1 MPSVEGTHSRGR
13 DDLPISLES
22 GGKCQIMTTHLS
34 TLAWKIPWA
43 EEPIVHGISIVLCLY
58 IIEIMTI
65 IVQEEGG
72 KSQAYFG
79 ITGTCTTQELVW
91 FI

>member
-1 MPSVEGTHSRGR
+1 MVTHSS
-13 DDLPISLES
+13 I
-22 GGKCQIMTTHLS
+22 
-34 TLAWKIPWA
+34 LAWKIPWA

>member
-1 MPSVEGTHSRGR
+1 MQKIQEMRVQFLGQEDPLEEEMVTHSS
-13 DDLPISLES
+13 I
-22 GGKCQIMTTHLS
+22 
-34 TLAWKIPWA
+34 LAWKIPWA